1 MSRTILCCMA
11 VATSFALTAVVWV
24 SLESQTNGGEASA
37 RNPAARQRAQKP
49 SAQAE
54 NASAAKRD
62 RSKDGPVA
70 EHKPNI
76 DESNDA
82 KPVVKSDAEWRKL
95 LSAEQYRVTRQ
106 KGTERAF
113 TGEYWNCKK
122 EGVYRCVC
130 CGAELFT
137 SDTKFDSGCGWPS
150 FYAPADEKRIDKA
163 IDRSHGMVR
172 TEVMCQRCGAH
183 LGHVFN
189 DGPRPTGLRYCINS
203 AALKLEEKP
212 PAPTASDKPAA
223 EKAKAEQPS
232 AEKPKADK
240 PSTRK

>member
-1 MSRTILCCMA
+1 MSRTILYSLA
-11 VATSFALTAVVWV
+11 ATASFALTAVVWV
-24 SLESQTNGGEASA
+24 LLETQTNGGEASA
-37 RNPAARQRAQKP
+37 RNPGAAERVEKPSPQAGNTSAAR
-49 SAQAE
+49 
-54 NASAAKRD
+54 RD
-62 RSKDGPVA
+62 RSKDGPMTQG
-70 EHKPNI
+70 KPETN
-76 DESNDA
+76 ESDDA
-82 KPVVKSDAEWRKL
+82 KPVVKTDAEWRKL

-113 TGEYWNCKK
+113 TGEYWNCTKQ
-122 EGVYRCVC
+122 GVYRCVC

-150 FYAPADEKRIDKA
+150 FYAPADEKRIASA

-172 TEVMCQRCGAH
+172 TEVTCQRCGAH

-212 PAPTASDKPAA
+212 PVPTAAHKPSDG
-223 EKAKAEQPS
+223 KADSEQPAS
-232 AEKPKADK
+232 EKPKADK
-240 PSTRK
+240 PSPKK